1 MKDKKSSN
9 KTVRILKWIG
19 NVLLVQLILI
29 NISAA
34 FHAYRFTHY
43 YNDDKIRNQQPSE
56 GKPFLRTWRMMTGKK
71 LAKSLIQYDPVI
83 PYDTIQL
90 TTASGK
96 KLEAWYM
103 KADSAKGTVILFHGL
118 NSNKGNVLGE
128 AFEFNSFGYN
138 TMLVDIRA
146 HGNSEGIVNTLGY
159 DEAEE
164 VKLAFDHLS
173 GMGEKNI
180 ILWGMSLGAVIIAK
194 AIWEYDLTPQKIILE
209 MPFDRLQDHIKAR
222 ARISGFPGEP
232 FGFFVT
238 FWTGVEQGY
247 WAYGHKT
254 SRYVKKIN
262 CPVLLQWGNNDEYV
276 LKKETEKIFTAINSS
291 NKKLE
296 IYKGVGHI
304 PLLAA
309 NASKWDETVNEF
321 LKDN

>member
-1 MKDKKSSN
+1 MKDKKTN
-9 KTVRILKWIG
+9 RKLIRIFKLIG
-19 NVLLVQLILI
+19 SVLLVQLILI

-43 YNDDKIRNQQPSE
+43 YNDDKIRNQPPSQ
-56 GKPFLRTWRMMTGKK
+56 GKPVLRTWRLMTGKK
-71 LAKSLIQYDPVI
+71 LPKSLIQYDPVI
-83 PYDTIQL
+83 PYDTVQL

-118 NSNKGNVLGE
+118 GSNKGNVLGE

-146 HGNSEGIVNTLGY
+146 HGNSEGVLNTLGY
-159 DEAEE
+159 NESEE
-164 VKLAFDHLS
+164 VKLAFDHIS
-173 GMGEKNI
+173 EKGEKNI
-180 ILWGMSLGAVIIAK
+180 ILWGMSLGAVIITK
-194 AIWEYDLTPQKIILE
+194 AIWQYDLKPQKIILE
-209 MPFDRLQDHIKAR
+209 MPYDRLQDHIKAR

-238 FWTGVEQGY
+238 FWTGLEQGY
-247 WAYGHKT
+247 WAYGHRT

-276 LKKETEKIFTAINSS
+276 LKKETENIFAAINSS
-291 NKKLE
+291 KKKLE
-296 IYKGVGHI
+296 IYPGIGHT
-304 PLLAA
+304 PLVRA
-309 NASKWDETVNEF
+309 NASKWGEIVTEF
-321 LKDN
+321 LNTN

>member
-1 MKDKKSSN
+1 MKDKKTN
-9 KTVRILKWIG
+9 RKVIRILKWIG

-43 YNDDKIRNQQPSE
+43 YNDEEIRNQQSSE

-71 LAKSLIQYDPVI
+71 LAKSLIQYHPVI
-83 PYDTIQL
+83 PYDTVQL
-90 TTASGK
+90 ITTSGK

-138 TMLVDIRA
+138 TMLVDLRA
-146 HGNSEGIVNTLGY
+146 HGNSEGIVNTLGH
-159 DEAEE
+159 DESEE
-164 VKLAFDHLS
+164 VKLAFDHIS
-173 GMGEKNI
+173 KKGEKNI
-180 ILWGMSLGAVIIAK
+180 ILWGMSLGAVIITK
-194 AIWEYDLTPQKIILE
+194 AIWQYDIKPQKIILE
-209 MPFDRLQDHIKAR
+209 MPFDKLQDHINAR

-232 FGFFVT
+232 FGFFVS
-238 FWTGVEQGY
+238 FWAGVEQGY

-276 LKKETEKIFTAINSS
+276 LRKETENIFAAINSS
-291 NKKLE
+291 KKKLE
-296 IYKGVGHI
+296 VYEGAGHI

-309 NASKWDETVNEF
+309 NSSKWDETVNEF
-321 LKDN
+321 LNDN

>member
-1 MKDKKSSN
+1 MKDKKTSN

-43 YNDDKIRNQQPSE
+43 YNDDKIRNQQSSE

-71 LAKSLIQYDPVI
+71 LAKSLIQYDPI
-83 PYDTIQL
+83 TPYDTVHLI
-90 TTASGK
+90 TANGK

-138 TMLVDIRA
+138 TMLVDMRA

-159 DEAEE
+159 NESEE
-164 VKLAFDHLS
+164 VKLAFDHIS
-173 GMGEKNI
+173 KKGEKNI
-180 ILWGMSLGAVIIAK
+180 VLWGMSLGAVIITK
-194 AIWEYDLTPQKIILE
+194 AIWQYDLKPQKIILE
-209 MPFDRLQDHIKAR
+209 MPFDRLQDHIRAR

-238 FWTGVEQGY
+238 FWTGAEHGY
-247 WAYGHKT
+247 WAYGHRT
-254 SRYVKKIN
+254 SRYVRKIT
-262 CPVLLQWGNNDEYV
+262 CPVLLQWGNDDEYV
-276 LKKETEKIFTAINSS
+276 LKKETERIFAAINST
-291 NKKLE
+291 KKQLE
-296 IYKGVGHI
+296 IYAGAGHG
-304 PLLAA
+304 PLVAA

-321 LKDN
+321 LKEN

>member
-1 MKDKKSSN
+1 MSISPIPFSMKDKKTSN
-9 KTVRILKWIG
+9 KSIRIFKWIG

-43 YNDDKIRNQQPSE
+43 YDDDKIRNQQSSE

-71 LAKSLIQYDPVI
+71 LAKSLILYNPVI
-83 PYDTIQL
+83 PYDTVQL

-138 TMLVDIRA
+138 TMLVDMRA
-146 HGNSEGIVNTLGY
+146 HGSSEGIVNTLGY
-159 DEAEE
+159 QESEE
-164 VKLAFDHLS
+164 VKLAFDHIS
-173 GMGEKNI
+173 RKGEKNI
-180 ILWGMSLGAVIIAK
+180 VLWGMSLGAVIITK
-194 AIWEYDLTPQKIILE
+194 AIWEYDLKPQKIILE

-232 FGFFVT
+232 FGFFCHFLDRVR
-238 FWTGVEQGY
+238 TG
-247 WAYGHKT
+247 
-254 SRYVKKIN
+254 
-262 CPVLLQWGNNDEYV
+262 LLGLW
-276 LKKETEKIFTAINSS
+276 S
-291 NKKLE
+291 
-296 IYKGVGHI
+296 
-304 PLLAA
+304 
-309 NASKWDETVNEF
+309 
-321 LKDN
+321 